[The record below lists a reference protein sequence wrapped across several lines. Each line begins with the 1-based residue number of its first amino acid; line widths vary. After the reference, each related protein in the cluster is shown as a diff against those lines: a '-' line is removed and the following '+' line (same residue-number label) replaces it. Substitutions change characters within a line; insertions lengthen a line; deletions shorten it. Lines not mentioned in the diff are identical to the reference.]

1 MIKYTKIN
9 FEKYVDLYDK
19 SGYYCTVDSRCRI
32 YRKDNK
38 WHNESGAA
46 VVYHD
51 DSCKMYYLE
60 NNCYGSN
67 VLHNSMHY
75 IPSDEYWIKY
85 QKLMVFS

>member
-1 MIKYTKIN
+1 MIKYTEIK

-19 SGYYCTVDSRCRI
+19 SGYYCTVSSHCTI

-38 WHNESGAA
+38 WHNEYGAA
-46 VVYHD
+46 IVYHE
-51 DSCKMYYLE
+51 SQYKTYYLE
-60 NNCYGSN
+60 SDCYGSN
-67 VLHNSMHY
+67 NPRESIHY